1 MNYMTEHEAWVELA
15 TMMET
20 MRSMPTSRYGGVD
33 YTCYGLCS
41 ALDAMA
47 RNELITVPTEMRM
60 VRDVYRFAHLYGG
73 RDGHVYLWPPFDW
86 KLRAKFCRAMARRT
100 KPK

>member
-1 MNYMTEHEAWVELA
+1 MTEHEAWVELA

-20 MRSMPTSRYGGVD
+20 MRSMPTRSYGGVD

-41 ALDAMA
+41 VLDTMN
-47 RNELITVPTEMRM
+47 RNELITATIEARM

-73 RDGHVYLWPPFDW
+73 SDGQAYLWPPFEW
-86 KLRAKFCRAMARRT
+86 KPRAKFCRAMAERT
-100 KPK
+100 KP

>member
-15 TMMET
+15 TMLET
-20 MRSMPTSRYGGVD
+20 MRSMPTRSYGNVH

-41 ALDAMA
+41 VLDSMN
-47 RNELITVPTEMRM
+47 RHELITETTAARM

-73 RDGHVYLWPPFDW
+73 RRGDAYLWPTFEW
-86 KLRAKFCRAMARRT
+86 KPRAKFCRAMARRT